1 MNLIIKWKLK
11 TFNSKY
17 FSQIRPVLNFWKD
30 KIKLTYSVV
39 CLPKKI
45 TRFTVLKSPH
55 VNKTARDQFEMI
67 TYKRLIILNIE
78 VKEYSDFFK
87 IRQMLTKLRK
97 KYVNVQNKFEVT
109 SKN

>member
-11 TFNSKY
+11 TFNSTY
-17 FSQIRPVLNFWKD
+17 FSQIRPVLNFWK
-30 KIKLTYSVV
+30 KNLNLNYSIVP
-39 CLPKKI
+39 LPKKI

-67 TYKRLIILNIE
+67 TCKRLIILNIK
-78 VKEYSDFFK
+78 VTEYSDFFK
-87 IRQMLTKLRK
+87 IRQMLTNLK
-97 KYVNVQNKFEVT
+97 KNYVNVQNKFEIT

>member
-1 MNLIIKWKLK
+1 
-11 TFNSKY
+11 
-17 FSQIRPVLNFWKD
+17 
-30 KIKLTYSVV
+30 LTYSVV